1 VGEGGAS
8 WWGYIAI
15 TVVIIIIIS
24 LTKQPLQHVF
34 LPPPPPTDRK
44 RAFFSGQ
51 TANSENTYPRANNFI
66 TFAGLNQRYHK
77 NSHKAP

>member
-15 TVVIIIIIS
+15 TVVVIIIIS

-34 LPPPPPTDRK
+34 PHHHRGRIANAHFSPAK
-44 RAFFSGQ
+44 RR
-51 TANSENTYPRANNFI
+51 TAKTQILAQKI
-66 TFAGLNQRYHK
+66 L
-77 NSHKAP
+77 